1 MSEMEYLDGQPL
13 PQGFG
18 VAEMADLVEISG
30 YDYLNGILEGKFPA
44 PTISKALNFRLSEV
58 SEGEVTFTG
67 IPSSEYMNPIG
78 TVHGGY
84 AATLLDSALACA
96 VHSICPI
103 GHASTTVELKL
114 NYVRPILPDTGR
126 LFARGKV
133 IHPGRQLATSE
144 AKLTDENGK
153 LFAHGTQTC
162 SVFKIPV

>member
-1 MSEMEYLDGQPL
+1 MSDVEYLDGQPL

-18 VAEMADLVEISG
+18 VAEIADLVNISG
-30 YDYLNGILEGKFPA
+30 LEYLQGIVDGKFPS
-44 PTISKALNFRLSEV
+44 PTISRALNFRISEV
-58 SEGEVTFTG
+58 SEGSVTFTG
-67 IPSSEYMNPIG
+67 IPTQDYMNPIG

-96 VHSICPI
+96 VHSICPV
-103 GHASTTVELKL
+103 GHASTTVELKI
-114 NYVRPILPDTGR
+114 NYVRPIMPDTGR
-126 LFARGKV
+126 LFARGTV

-162 SVFKIPV
+162 SVFKIPA

>member
-1 MSEMEYLDGQPL
+1 MDYLDGQLL

-30 YDYLNGILEGKFPA
+30 YDYLKGILEGKFPA

>member
-1 MSEMEYLDGQPL
+1 MSEMDYLDGQPL

>member
-96 VHSICPI
+96 VHSICPV

>member
-1 MSEMEYLDGQPL
+1 MSEVEYLDGQPIS
-13 PQGFG
+13 QGFG
-18 VAEMADLVEISG
+18 VADMADLVQISG
-30 YDYLNGILEGKFPA
+30 YAYLKGILDGEFPA
-44 PTISKALNFRLSEV
+44 PTISRALNFRLSEV
-58 SEGEVTFTG
+58 SQGAVTFTG
-67 IPSSEYMNPIG
+67 VPSHEYMNPIG

-96 VHSICPI
+96 VHSICPV

-114 NYVRPILPDTGR
+114 NYVRPIMPDTGR
-126 LFARGKV
+126 LYARGTV
-133 IHPGRQLATSE
+133 VHPGRQLATSE

>member
-1 MSEMEYLDGQPL
+1 MSDVEMLDGEPV

-18 VAEMADLVEISG
+18 VAEMSDLVSISG
-30 YDYLNGILEGKFPA
+30 LEYLRGIMEGKFPA
-44 PTISKALNFRLSEV
+44 PTISRALNFRLSEV
-58 SEGEVTFTG
+58 AEGAVTFTG
-67 IPSSEYMNPIG
+67 VPSQDYMNPIG

-114 NYVRPILPDTGR
+114 NYVRPIMPDTGR

-144 AKLTDENGK
+144 AKLTDKNGK

-162 SVFKIPV
+162 SVFKIPA

>member
-1 MSEMEYLDGQPL
+1 MSDVEYLDGQPL

-18 VAEMADLVEISG
+18 VAEIADLVNISG
-30 YDYLNGILEGKFPA
+30 LEYLQGIVDGKFPS
-44 PTISKALNFRLSEV
+44 PTISRALNFRISEV
-58 SEGEVTFTG
+58 SEGSVTFTG
-67 IPSSEYMNPIG
+67 IPTQDYMNPIG

-96 VHSICPI
+96 VHSICPV
-103 GHASTTVELKL
+103 GHASTTVELKI
-114 NYVRPILPDTGR
+114 NYVRPIMPDTGR

-162 SVFKIPV
+162 SVFKIPA